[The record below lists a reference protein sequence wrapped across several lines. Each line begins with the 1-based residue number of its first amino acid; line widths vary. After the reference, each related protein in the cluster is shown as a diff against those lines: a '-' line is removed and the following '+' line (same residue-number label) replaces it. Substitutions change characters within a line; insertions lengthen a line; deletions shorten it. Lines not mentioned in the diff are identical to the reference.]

1 MRLGCCWSRS
11 CCSTLSELDQEPRTQ
26 STLTA
31 LSTVLSYHSN
41 SSPPGAGIENSQS
54 THANTHSLCPIHK
67 SQVSYTSAS
76 LVRQWCEWEDPDAC
90 LCVCWGNQLLDF
102 QGWVVFSS
110 YELLDREFLVVSQMF
125 WVVAYWPSQKSS
137 SSSLYDIPAPRYDQ
151 RRYIYTKL
159 IHSYFSES
167 EHVHHTL
174 WHKKSH
180 LLHKRANQQL
190 VKSLHHF
197 SCR

>member
-1 MRLGCCWSRS
+1 MCVRLGCCWSRS

-54 THANTHSLCPIHK
+54 THTQTHMQTHTHCVQYTNLKSLTPLHLCFVNG
-67 SQVSYTSAS
+67 VSEKI
-76 LVRQWCEWEDPDAC
+76 LMHVM
-90 LCVCWGNQLLDF
+90 CVCWGNQLLDF

-110 YELLDREFLVVSQMF
+110 YELLDREFLVVSRMF
-125 WVVAYWPSQKSS
+125 WVVAYWLSQKSS

-151 RRYIYTKL
+151 ILYIYTKL
-159 IHSYFSES
+159 IDSYFSEWKN
-167 EHVHHTL
+167 VHHTL
-174 WHKKSH
+174 WHKKS
-180 LLHKRANQQL
+180 
-190 VKSLHHF
+190 ST
-197 SCR
+197 